1 MNDQAIAFQCIYDI
15 FTISDADL
23 FTNANILSDL
33 YNVDVDQFTSE
44 LIMFRA
50 FHAGKAFVH
59 FSDFAKF
66 VLLKCS
72 DAEFPLITFFTQ
84 IILILPFATADCE
97 RSFSAMNRIKSA
109 ERSRLKSILMDLL
122 LLYDIT
128 PEEKASLDITDLAR
142 KVLTKVWK
150 YSKKDK
156 LSAELQANVDENY
169 ARMFV

>member
-1 MNDQAIAFQCIYDI
+1 MNDQTVAFQCIYDI

-23 FTNANILSDL
+23 STNANILADL
-33 YNVDVDQFTSE
+33 YDVDEDQLMSE

-50 FHAGKAFVH
+50 LHAGKALTY

-128 PEEKASLDITDLAR
+128 PAEKAS
-142 KVLTKVWK
+142 
-150 YSKKDK
+150 
-156 LSAELQANVDENY
+156 
-169 ARMFV
+169 

>member
-1 MNDQAIAFQCIYDI
+1 MIKLWPFNASMTYSLLAMQTCPQ
-15 FTISDADL
+15 TQISL
-23 FTNANILSDL
+23 LICMM
-33 YNVDVDQFTSE
+33 
-44 LIMFRA
+44 IMFRA
-50 FHAGKAFVH
+50 LHAGKAFTH

-128 PEEKASLDITDLAR
+128 PAEKASLDITDLAR

-150 YSKKDK
+150 YSKKDL
-156 LSAELQANVDENY
+156 LSAELRANVDENY